1 MLFLV
6 AVQYLLMMAV
16 YSIYRLGTML
26 TSREMSLFLPTIL
39 VTACLRK
46 TDDLVSL
53 RPQMFTT
60 IGNNV
65 FIGMRSIILQGTNI
79 GDNVIIGAG
88 SVVSGKVES
97 NSVYA
102 GNPAKKICSLEEHK
116 NKLAKRFPKSA
127 AAYAKGFQMTHGR
140 IPTNEEMV
148 IYSSLISGYEDSY
161 NGINKNVLQ
170 KFKKYKSVEELM
182 ETNLEEI

>member
-1 MLFLV
+1 M
-6 AVQYLLMMAV
+6 
-16 YSIYRLGTML
+16 
-26 TSREMSLFLPTIL
+26 
-39 VTACLRK
+39 
-46 TDDLVSL
+46 
-53 RPQMFTT
+53 
-60 IGNNV
+60 
-65 FIGMRSIILQGTNI
+65 FIGMRSIILQGANI

-148 IYSSLISGYEDSY
+148 IYSTMIEGFENAY
-161 NGINKNVLQ
+161 NGINKEVL
-170 KFKKYKSVEELM
+170 KDIPKYKSVEEL
-182 ETNLEEI
+182 LEHNF

>member
-1 MLFLV
+1 ML
-6 AVQYLLMMAV
+6 
-16 YSIYRLGTML
+16 
-26 TSREMSLFLPTIL
+26 E
-39 VTACLRK
+39 K
-46 TDDLVSL
+46 TDDPVSL

-65 FIGMRSIILQGTNI
+65 FIGMRSIILQGANI

-161 NGINKNVLQ
+161 NGINKNVLRG
-170 KFKKYKSVEELM
+170 FKKYKSVEELM
-182 ETNLEEI
+182 ETNLKEI

>member
-1 MLFLV
+1 M
-6 AVQYLLMMAV
+6 
-16 YSIYRLGTML
+16 
-26 TSREMSLFLPTIL
+26 
-39 VTACLRK
+39 
-46 TDDLVSL
+46 
-53 RPQMFTT
+53 
-60 IGNNV
+60 

-127 AAYAKGFQMTHGR
+127 ATYAKGFQMTHGR
-140 IPTNEEMV
+140 LPTNEEMV
-148 IYSSLISGYEDSY
+148 IYSSLLSGYEDSY
-161 NGINKNVLQ
+161 NCI
-170 KFKKYKSVEELM
+170 
-182 ETNLEEI
+182 TRI

>member
-1 MLFLV
+1 MGLRQLI
-6 AVQYLLMMAV
+6 QRIIYPTR
-16 YSIYRLGTML
+16 YSSEALIKHIRSGGGK
-26 TSREMSLFLPTIL
+26 
-39 VTACLRK
+39 V
-46 TDDLVSL
+46 
-53 RPQMFTT
+53 
-60 IGNNV
+60 GNNCC
-65 FIGMRSIILQGTNI
+65 FFGSSSIFVDDGSLQYISI

-127 AAYAKGFQMTHGR
+127 AAYAKGFQTTHGR

-161 NGINKNVLQ
+161 NGINKKVLREFQ
-170 KFKKYKSVEELM
+170 KYKSVEELM
-182 ETNLEEI
+182 ETDLEEI